1 MADPRFFHTSPPK
14 SLAELAE
21 IAEATLAPGADPD
34 RLIEDI
40 ATLESAGAGHVSFL
54 GNRKYIPAFQ
64 ASKAGACLV
73 EPALADRAP
82 PGMAVLL
89 CAKPRRGFARIAAAF
104 HPEAEMAPG
113 IHPSA
118 VIDPSA
124 QIGPGCRIEAH
135 VVIGPGVTIGAGTR
149 IGANSVIE
157 RGVSLGENCIIGAN
171 VTLSYCLIGDRVLI
185 AAGAVIGN
193 TGFGYDL
200 DPSGRVKVPHLGR
213 VLIGDDVEIGANATV
228 DRGSGP
234 DTVIGRG
241 TVIDNLVMIA
251 HNVQIGEGCIIAA
264 QNGIAGSARLGNYVT
279 FAGQVGVANHVKV
292 GDGVVAAG
300 QAGITND
307 VEAGAI
313 VGGTP
318 AIPIR
323 EWRRLVGMQ
332 RLMLKKRLVSKDKSE

>member
-1 MADPRFFHTSPPK
+1 MADPRFFFTSPPK
-14 SLAELAE
+14 TLAELAE
-21 IAEATLAPGADPD
+21 IGEATLADGADPGRRID
-34 RLIEDI
+34 DI
-40 ATLESAGAGHVSFL
+40 ATLEAAGASHISFL

-64 ASKAGACLV
+64 ASEAGACLV
-73 EPALADRAP
+73 EPAFADKAP
-82 PGMAVLL
+82 AGMAVLL

-104 HPEAEMAPG
+104 HPEPAPTPG

-118 VIDPSA
+118 VIDSSA
-124 QIGPGCRIEAH
+124 EIGQGCQIEAN
-135 VVIGPGVTIGAGTR
+135 VVIGPGVTIAAGTR

-157 RGVSLGENCIIGAN
+157 RGVSLGENCIVGAN
-171 VTLSYCLIGDRVLI
+171 VTLSYCLIGDRVLV

-213 VLIGDDVEIGANATV
+213 VLIGNDVEIGANATV

-279 FAGQVGVANHVKV
+279 FAGQVGVANHAKV
-292 GDGVVAAG
+292 GDRVMAAG
-300 QAGITND
+300 QTGITND
-307 VEAGAI
+307 VPPGSI
-313 VGGTP
+313 IGGTP
-318 AIPIR
+318 AMPIR

-332 RLMLKKRLVSKDKSE
+332 RLMLKKRQGKDDKNE

>member
-1 MADPRFFHTSPPK
+1 MADPRFFFTSPSK
-14 SLAELAE
+14 TLAELAE
-21 IAEATLAPGADPD
+21 IAEARLADGVDPNQRMD
-34 RLIEDI
+34 DI
-40 ATLESAGAGHVSFL
+40 ATLEAAGAKHISFL
-54 GNRKYIPAFQ
+54 GNRKYVPVFQ

-73 EPALADRAP
+73 EPAFADKAP
-82 PGMAVLL
+82 AGMAVLL

-104 HPEAEMAPG
+104 HPEQVPPPG

-118 VIDPSA
+118 VIDSTA
-124 QIGPGCRIEAH
+124 DIGPGCQIEAN
-135 VVIGPGVTIGAGTR
+135 VVIGPGVTIAAGTR
-149 IGANSVIE
+149 IGANSVVE
-157 RGVSLGENCIIGAN
+157 RGVALGENCTIGPN
-171 VTLSYCLIGDRVLI
+171 VTLSYCLLGDRVLV

-234 DTVIGRG
+234 DTIIGRG

-300 QAGITND
+300 QTGITND
-307 VEAGAI
+307 VPSGTI
-313 VGGTP
+313 IGGTP
-318 AIPIR
+318 AMPIR
-323 EWRRLVGMQ
+323 DWRRMVGMQ
-332 RLMLKKRLVSKDKSE
+332 RLMLKKRQGKDDTNE

>member
-1 MADPRFFHTSPPK
+1 MADPRFFLTSPPK
-14 SLAELAE
+14 TLAELAE
-21 IAEATLAPGADPD
+21 IAEATLADAACAG
-34 RLIEDI
+34 RRISDI
-40 ATLESAGAGHVSFL
+40 ATLEAAGAEQISFL

-73 EPALADRAP
+73 EPAFADKAP
-82 PGMAVLL
+82 AGMAVLL

-104 HPEAEMAPG
+104 HPEQASTPG

-118 VIDPSA
+118 VIDASA
-124 QIGPGCRIEAH
+124 EIGSGCRIEAN
-135 VVIGPGVTIGAGTR
+135 VVIGPGVTIAAGTR
-149 IGANSVIE
+149 IGANSVVE
-157 RGVSLGENCIIGAN
+157 RGVSVGENCIIGAN
-171 VTLSYCLIGDRVLI
+171 VTLSYCLLGDRVLI
-185 AAGAVIGN
+185 ASGAVIGN

-200 DPSGRVKVPHLGR
+200 DPTGRVKVPHLGR
-213 VLIGDDVEIGANATV
+213 VLIADDVEIGANTTV

-279 FAGQVGVANHVKV
+279 FAGQVGVANHATV

-300 QAGITND
+300 QTGITNN
-307 VEAGAI
+307 VPSGSI

-318 AIPIR
+318 AMPIR

-332 RLMLKKRLVSKDKSE
+332 RLMLKKRQGKDVSE